1 MDRSV
6 ENTSERS
13 EFAAACGQ
21 RGPLRFRIFDS
32 RSGKM
37 RETQV
42 PGPAVLVGSS
52 EECDL
57 CLNDPE
63 ISRRHAYLQ
72 VVDGHLICCDLDSR
86 TGIHWGKSS
95 RPRGCL
101 EVNESLH
108 IGPFML
114 TLLDSQGNSGK
125 STPLPAKFSTW
136 DAPGDATAPFVLSFL
151 NAHSRSGKKRIC
163 RIVRRITLV
172 GWSDVCNLRLQHNSV
187 DRVHG
192 CFLAVNGELWVV
204 ELQSETGIEVN
215 DRKVVFRKL
224 AIGDH
229 IRLGKF
235 QLSVSPLSEAR
246 FADDEESEP
255 ELPGG
260 TSSAGKSTPEA
271 DVESETKKPKK
282 VKRKVGGLV
291 PSGGL
296 RPVGAGEGL
305 TPRGAT
311 GGVPP
316 MDPATTAM
324 MQHFQS
330 MQQQFIDHTQQMM
343 SMVVQAFSS
352 AHNRQLDVIREEL
365 QRVHDL
371 NRELQEL
378 QARRS
383 DSVDA
388 SEPQE
393 RDTQKTD
400 SPAAPS
406 GAAPAGPVPGP
417 AAPPAGEIPPGM
429 FPPGMFAP
437 GTLPPGMFPPGT
449 VPPGMFPPGMFPP
462 GTLPPGMFPGGAFP
476 PGTTPP
482 GFPMGPGAPFA
493 AGPAPRK
500 PLPKAAKRP
509 ADAVSTENPTENPAA
524 KAKPDPPTDV
534 PMGAPDMHLELSA
547 RINELERERTSRWSR
562 ILQMLTSGGGS

>member
-72 VVDGHLICCDLDSR
+72 VVDGHLVCCDLDSR

-95 RPRGCL
+95 RTRGWL
-101 EVNESLH
+101 AVNESLH
-108 IGPFML
+108 VGPFML

-125 STPLPAKFSTW
+125 SSPLPAKFSTW
-136 DAPGDATAPFVLSFL
+136 DAPGEATAPVVLSFL

-187 DRVHG
+187 ERVHG
-192 CFLAVNGELWVV
+192 SFLAVNGELWVV

-215 DRKVVFRKL
+215 DRQVVFRKL

-260 TSSAGKSTPEA
+260 TSSGGDSAPGTEA
-271 DVESETKKPKK
+271 DTGSKPAKR

-305 TPRGAT
+305 APRVPT

-388 SEPQE
+388 SEPRESDVQN
-393 RDTQKTD
+393 TD
-400 SPAAPS
+400 SAAA
-406 GAAPAGPVPGP
+406 GVAPASP
-417 AAPPAGEIPPGM
+417 APEPALPSTGEIPPGM

-437 GTLPPGMFPPGT
+437 GMFPPGT
-449 VPPGMFPPGMFPP
+449 VPQGMFPPGMFPQGMFPP
-462 GTLPPGMFPGGAFP
+462 GTIPPGMFPGGAFA
-476 PGTTPP
+476 PGTTPQ
-482 GFPMGPGAPFA
+482 GFPMGSGAAFP

-509 ADAVSTENPTENPAA
+509 AEAVSAENPMENPAA
-524 KAKPDPPTDV
+524 KAKPDSLADAPV
-534 PMGAPDMHLELSA
+534 GAPDMHLELSA
-547 RINELERERTSRWSR
+547 RINELERERTSRWTR